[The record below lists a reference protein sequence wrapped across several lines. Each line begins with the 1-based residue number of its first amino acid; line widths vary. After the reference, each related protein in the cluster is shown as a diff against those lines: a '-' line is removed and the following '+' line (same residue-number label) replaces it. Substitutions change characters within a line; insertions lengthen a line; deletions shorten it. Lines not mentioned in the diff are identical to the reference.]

1 MDVKI
6 NVLDI
11 APDIKRTEE
20 ENSVQ
25 SSVSFTVPYPA
36 LNDEEKHVYQQNLAG
51 YNQIMV
57 LADCLKIIDNA
68 VATNNSKLIID
79 LFKKLNDVDIISDIL
94 GYTYNRI
101 SLEIDKLAYL
111 NIEAAKALGT
121 KEADKDTEVLDAAE
135 ENKEEEEK

>member
-11 APDIKRTEE
+11 APDIARTKEE
-20 ENSVQ
+20 YSVQ
-25 SSVSFTVPYPA
+25 SSVSFTAPYPA
-36 LNDEEKHVYQQNLAG
+36 LNDEEKYVYQQNLAG
-51 YNQIMV
+51 YGQIMV

-111 NIEAAKALGT
+111 NIEAAKALGA

-135 ENKEEEEK
+135 ENKKEEK

>member
-25 SSVSFTVPYPA
+25 SSVSFTAPYPA
-36 LNDEEKHVYQQNLAG
+36 LNDEEKYVYQQNLAG

-135 ENKEEEEK
+135 ENKEEEK

>member
-6 NVLDI
+6 DVLDI

-20 ENSVQ
+20 EYSVQ
-25 SSVSFTVPYPA
+25 SSVSFTAPYPA
-36 LNDEEKHVYQQNLAG
+36 LSDEEKHVYQQNLAG
-51 YNQIMV
+51 YSQIMV
-57 LADCLKIIDNA
+57 LADCLKIIDDA

-111 NIEAAKALGT
+111 NIEAAKALGA
-121 KEADKDTEVLDAAE
+121 KKADKDTEVLDAAE

>member
-11 APDIKRTEE
+11 APDIARTEE
-20 ENSVQ
+20 EYAVQ
-25 SSVSFTVPYPA
+25 SSVNFTAPYPA
-36 LNDEEKHVYQQNLAG
+36 LGDKEKLVYQQNLAG
-51 YNQIMV
+51 YSQIMV

-111 NIEAAKALGT
+111 NINAAKKLGEE
-121 KEADKDTEVLDAAE
+121 KVDTEIETDAAE
-135 ENKEEEEK
+135 ENKEEEK

>member
-20 ENSVQ
+20 EYSVQ
-25 SSVSFTVPYPA
+25 SSVSFTAPYPA

-79 LFKKLNDVDIISDIL
+79 LFKKLSDVDIISDIL

-111 NIEAAKALGT
+111 NINAAKKLGEE
-121 KEADKDTEVLDAAE
+121 KVEAEPETETDAAE
-135 ENKEEEEK
+135 ENKEEEK

>member
-6 NVLDI
+6 DVLDI

-20 ENSVQ
+20 EYSVQ
-25 SSVSFTVPYPA
+25 SSVSFTAPYPA
-36 LNDEEKHVYQQNLAG
+36 LSDEEKHVYQQNLAG
-51 YNQIMV
+51 YSQIMV
-57 LADCLKIIDNA
+57 LADCLKIIDDA

-111 NIEAAKALGT
+111 NIEAAKALGA
-121 KEADKDTEVLDAAE
+121 KEADKDTEVLDVAE

>member
-11 APDIKRTEE
+11 APDVARTEDE
-20 ENSVQ
+20 YTVQ
-25 SSVSFTVPYPA
+25 SSVNFTAPYPA
-36 LNDEEKHVYQQNLAG
+36 LGDKEKLVYQQNLAG
-51 YNQIMV
+51 YSQIMV
-57 LADCLKIIDNA
+57 LADCLKIIDKA
-68 VATNNSKLIID
+68 VATNNSKLIVD

-111 NIEAAKALGT
+111 NINAAKKLGEEKVDT
-121 KEADKDTEVLDAAE
+121 DTETEIDTAE
-135 ENKEEEEK
+135 ENKEEEK

>member
-6 NVLDI
+6 DVLDI

-20 ENSVQ
+20 EYSVQ
-25 SSVSFTVPYPA
+25 SSVSFTAPYPA
-36 LNDEEKHVYQQNLAG
+36 LSDEEKHVYQQNLAG
-51 YNQIMV
+51 YSQIMV
-57 LADCLKIIDNA
+57 LADCLKIIDDA

-111 NIEAAKALGT
+111 NIEAAKALGA

-135 ENKEEEEK
+135 ENKEEEK

>member
-11 APDIKRTEE
+11 APDIKRSEE

-25 SSVSFTVPYPA
+25 SSISFTAPYPA

-51 YNQIMV
+51 YSQIMV
-57 LADCLKIIDNA
+57 LADCLKIIDDA

-111 NIEAAKALGT
+111 NIEAAKALGA
-121 KEADKDTEVLDAAE
+121 KEADTDTEVLDAAE
-135 ENKEEEEK
+135 ENKEEEK